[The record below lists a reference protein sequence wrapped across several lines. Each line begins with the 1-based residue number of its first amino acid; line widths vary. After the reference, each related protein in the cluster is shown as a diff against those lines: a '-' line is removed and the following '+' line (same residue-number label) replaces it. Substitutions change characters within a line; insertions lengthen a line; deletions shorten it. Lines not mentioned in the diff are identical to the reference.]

1 MVMYGKW
8 ETETIRRTTSKKQK
22 KDCILT
28 SIELL
33 GTMQKIGRIF
43 SKCIYGLHLFIF
55 ALLFMIVSF
64 CVCVCVFMYKS
75 LLKVKNRE
83 KLRIAFLILFL
94 PFSRLFL
101 HALYSIFSSFF
112 SPPKHIQTFAI
123 IICIR
128 RVYTRP
134 EHYNIWIQTVNYHPI
149 KLM

>member
-1 MVMYGKW
+1 MRDWNNTQNNKQ
-8 ETETIRRTTSKKQK
+8 ETKKRLHIDKHRVAWNNAENWKNFLQVYLWPALIYFCTSFH
-22 KDCILT
+22 DCV
-28 SIELL
+28 
-33 GTMQKIGRIF
+33 F
-43 SKCIYGLHLFIF
+43 F
-55 ALLFMIVSF
+55 
-64 CVCVCVFMYKS
+64 VCVCVFMYKS